1 MKSTTMNRRTFLKVT
16 TVAGGGLLVG
26 CSFSSPKLL
35 STPNDVK
42 EDLGMWVRIGKDDKI
57 TLIVPSSEMGQ
68 QAHTGQAML
77 VAEELEANWNYIQVV
92 TAPVHSEYK
101 RGYGQAHSHSSTSQ
115 GTGGSSSIMDWWEKL
130 RHVGAGTRE
139 MLIGAA
145 AQKWGVPVSECEA
158 KNGEIHHL
166 ASGRRL
172 SYGQLADAAAKLSPP
187 DNPTL
192 KSPDQYR
199 FLGKSMP
206 KLHTPDMVNGTAQ
219 YGIDVRRPGM
229 LFAAVRQSPVFGGQL
244 KSYDEAAA
252 KAVRGVEAV
261 VPIPRG
267 RFAFG
272 STGDGI
278 AVVADTT
285 WHAQKGLEAMDV
297 KFVGG
302 DTLGLNSSKV
312 SEKLRSS
319 LNDMGKVDV
328 QAEKVLEVEYEVPY
342 LHHAAMESINCTADV
357 SADSCRIWVPHQ
369 NQDRCMEAAKEVTGF
384 SEDQIQI
391 HTTMLGGSFG
401 RKGTKEYVEQ
411 ALIISKFIQKPV
423 QVIWSREEDTQHGT
437 YRPASMSRFQVG
449 LDKDGMPV
457 QWENQIA
464 QQGSHMF
471 NQVPP
476 LRWFNFD
483 PMTYPASVHD
493 GLIFNFPKK
502 HFYNLEG
509 VKMSHTPVDF
519 GVPVGAW
526 RSPPNSINVF
536 YTESVM
542 DELAHLAEI
551 DPLEYRIKFI
561 TESPKH
567 KAVLEQVAKQAG
579 WGTPLPEGHGRGIAI
594 NDWFPFDE
602 DVTVVAQVVEVSIN
616 NRGKLKVERVD
627 CVIDCGIA
635 VNPDSVKAQMEGS
648 IIMGMSA
655 AMFEQITIEKGQVA
669 QSNFD
674 DYRIARL
681 KDAPEI
687 NVTIVESKASPTG
700 VGEPGTSPVVA
711 AITNAIFAATGKRIR
726 KLPIGRQKLV

>member
-1 MKSTTMNRRTFLKVT
+1 MKNTNMNRRTFLKVT

-57 TLIVPSSEMGQ
+57 TLILPASEMGQ
-68 QAHTGQAML
+68 QSHTGQAML

-101 RGYGQAHSHSSTSQ
+101 RGSSGQK
-115 GTGGSSSIMDWWEKL
+115 TGGSSSIMDWWEKL

-139 MLIGAA
+139 MLIEAA
-145 AQKWGVPVSECEA
+145 AQKWGVPVSECKA

-206 KLHTPDMVNGTAQ
+206 KLHTPARVNGTAQ

-229 LFAAVRQSPVFGGQL
+229 LFAAVRQSPIFNGKV
-244 KSYDEAAA
+244 KSYDESAA
-252 KAVRGVEAV
+252 KAISGVEAV
-261 VPIPRG
+261 VPIPNG
-267 RFAFG
+267 V
-272 STGDGI
+272 

-285 WHAQKGLEAMDV
+285 WHAQKGIEAMDV
-297 KFVGG
+297 RFVGG
-302 DTLGLNSSKV
+302 DTLGLNSSIV
-312 SEKLRSS
+312 NEKLMAA
-319 LNDMGKVDV
+319 LDDMGKVDV

-342 LHHAAMESINCTADV
+342 LHHATMEPMNCTADV
-357 SADSCRIWVPHQ
+357 SADSCEVWVPTQ
-369 NQDRCMEAAKEVTGF
+369 IQDVCMDAAKEVTGF

-437 YRPASMSRFQVG
+437 YRPASRSRFQVG
-449 LDKDGMPV
+449 LDKDGIPV
-457 QWENQIA
+457 QWENKIA
-464 QQGSHMF
+464 QQSSYMF
-471 NQVPP
+471 NEVPP

-493 GLIFNFPKK
+493 GIIFNFPKK

-509 VKMSHTPVDF
+509 VKMSHTPIDF

-602 DVTVVAQVVEVSIN
+602 DVTVVAQVAEVSIN

-655 AMFEQITIEKGQVA
+655 TMFEQITIEKGRVA

-674 DYRIARL
+674 DYRIAKLR
-681 KDAPEI
+681 DAPEI
-687 NVTIVESKASPTG
+687 NVTIVESKNNPTG
-700 VGEPGTSPVVA
+700 AGEPGTSPVVA

>member
-1 MKSTTMNRRTFLKVT
+1 
-16 TVAGGGLLVG
+16 
-26 CSFSSPKLL
+26 
-35 STPNDVK
+35 
-42 EDLGMWVRIGKDDKI
+42 
-57 TLIVPSSEMGQ
+57 
-68 QAHTGQAML
+68 
-77 VAEELEANWNYIQVV
+77 
-92 TAPVHSEYK
+92 
-101 RGYGQAHSHSSTSQ
+101 
-115 GTGGSSSIMDWWEKL
+115 MDWWEKL

-139 MLIGAA
+139 MLIEAA
-145 AQKWGVPVSECEA
+145 AQKWGVPVSECKA

-206 KLHTPDMVNGTAQ
+206 KLHTPARVNGTAQ

-229 LFAAVRQSPVFGGQL
+229 LFAAVRQSPIFNGKV
-244 KSYDEAAA
+244 KSYDESAA
-252 KAVRGVEAV
+252 KAISGVEAV
-261 VPIPRG
+261 VPIPNG
-267 RFAFG
+267 V
-272 STGDGI
+272 

-285 WHAQKGLEAMDV
+285 WHAQKGIEAMDV
-297 KFVGG
+297 RFVGG
-302 DTLGLNSSKV
+302 DTLGLNSSIV
-312 SEKLRSS
+312 NEKLMAA
-319 LNDMGKVDV
+319 LDDMGKVDV

-342 LHHAAMESINCTADV
+342 LHHATMEPMNCTADV
-357 SADSCRIWVPHQ
+357 SADSCEVWVPTQ
-369 NQDRCMEAAKEVTGF
+369 IQDVCMDAAKEVTGF

-437 YRPASMSRFQVG
+437 YRPASRSRFQVG
-449 LDKDGMPV
+449 LDKDGIPV
-457 QWENQIA
+457 QWENKIA
-464 QQGSHMF
+464 QQSSYMF
-471 NQVPP
+471 NEVPP

-493 GLIFNFPKK
+493 GIIFNFPKK

-509 VKMSHTPVDF
+509 VKMSHTPIDF

-602 DVTVVAQVVEVSIN
+602 DVTVVAQVAEVSIN

-655 AMFEQITIEKGQVA
+655 TMFEQITIEKGRVA

-674 DYRIARL
+674 DYRIAKLR
-681 KDAPEI
+681 DAPEI
-687 NVTIVESKASPTG
+687 NVTIVESKNNPTG
-700 VGEPGTSPVVA
+700 AGEPGTSPIVA

>member
-1 MKSTTMNRRTFLKVT
+1 MKNSNMNRRTFLKVT

-26 CSFSSPKLL
+26 CSFSSPKLM
-35 STPNDVK
+35 STPKVSEK
-42 EDLGMWVRIGKDDKI
+42 ELGLWVRISTDDKI
-57 TLIVPSSEMGQ
+57 TLILPSSEMGQ
-68 QAHTGQAML
+68 HAHTGQAML
-77 VAEELEANWNYIQVV
+77 VAEELEADWNYIQVV

-101 RGYGQAHSHSSTSQ
+101 RGSSGQ
-115 GTGGSSSIMDWWEKL
+115 GTGGSASIMDWWEKL
-130 RHVGAGTRE
+130 RYVGAGTRE
-139 MLIGAA
+139 MLIEAA
-145 AQKWGVPVSECEA
+145 AQKWGVPVSECIA

-172 SYGQLADAAAKLSPP
+172 SYGQLADAATKLSPP

-192 KSPDQYR
+192 KSPGQYR
-199 FLGKSMP
+199 FLGKSIP
-206 KLHTPDMVNGTAQ
+206 KLHTPDRVNGTAQ

-229 LFAAVRQSPVFGGQL
+229 LFAAVKQSPVFGGEV
-244 KSYDEAAA
+244 KYYDEAAA

-261 VPIPRG
+261 VPIPNG
-267 RFAFG
+267 V
-272 STGDGI
+272 

-302 DTLGLNSSKV
+302 DTLGLNSSIV
-312 SEKLRSS
+312 NEKL
-319 LNDMGKVDV
+319 LAALDDMGKVDV
-328 QAEKVLEVEYEVPY
+328 QSEKVLDVEYEMPY
-342 LHHAAMESINCTADV
+342 LHHAAMEPMNCTANV
-357 SADSCRIWVPHQ
+357 TTDSCEVWVPHQ
-369 NQDRCMEAAKEVTGF
+369 IQDRCMDAAKEVTGF

-401 RKGTKEYVEQ
+401 RKQTKEYVEQ

-437 YRPASMSRFQVG
+437 YRPASMSRFQIG
-449 LDKDGMPV
+449 LGKDGIPV

-464 QQGSHMF
+464 QPNLGADF
-471 NQVPP
+471 FPP
-476 LRWFNFD
+476 GPLFNFD

-502 HFYNLEG
+502 HFYKVEG
-509 VKMSHTPVDF
+509 VKMSHYPVDF
-519 GVPVGAW
+519 GVPLGYW

-551 DPLEYRIKFI
+551 DPLEYRVKFI

-567 KAVLEQVAKQAG
+567 KAVLEQVARQAN

-594 NDWFPFDE
+594 NDWFPLDE
-602 DVTVVAQVVEVSIN
+602 DVTVVAQVAEVSIN

-655 AMFEQITIEKGQVA
+655 AMNEQITIDKGQVA

-674 DYRIARL
+674 DYRIAKLR
-681 KDAPEI
+681 DAPEI
-687 NVTIVESKASPTG
+687 NVTILESKASPTG
-700 VGEPGTSPVVA
+700 VGEPGTSPIVA

-726 KLPIGRQKLV
+726 RLPIGKQKLV

>member
-1 MKSTTMNRRTFLKVT
+1 MKNTNMNRRTFLKVT

-26 CSFSSPKLL
+26 CSFSSPKFL

-57 TLIVPSSEMGQ
+57 TLILPASEMGQ
-68 QAHTGQAML
+68 QSHTGQAML

-101 RGYGQAHSHSSTSQ
+101 RGSSGQK
-115 GTGGSSSIMDWWEKL
+115 TGGSSSIMDWWEKL

-139 MLIGAA
+139 MLIEAA
-145 AQKWGVPVSECEA
+145 AQKWGVPVSGCKA

-206 KLHTPDMVNGTAQ
+206 KLHTPARVNGTAQ

-229 LFAAVRQSPVFGGQL
+229 LFAAVRQSPIFNGKV
-244 KSYDEAAA
+244 KSYDESAA
-252 KAVRGVEAV
+252 KAISGVEAV
-261 VPIPRG
+261 VPIPNG
-267 RFAFG
+267 V
-272 STGDGI
+272 

-285 WHAQKGLEAMDV
+285 WHAQKGIEAMDV
-297 KFVGG
+297 RFVGG
-302 DTLGLNSSKV
+302 DTLGLNSSIV
-312 SEKLRSS
+312 NEKLMAA
-319 LNDMGKVDV
+319 LDDMGKVDV

-342 LHHAAMESINCTADV
+342 LHHATMEPMNCTADV
-357 SADSCRIWVPHQ
+357 SADSCEVWVPTQ
-369 NQDRCMEAAKEVTGF
+369 IQDVCMDAAKEVTGF

-437 YRPASMSRFQVG
+437 YRPASRSRFQVG
-449 LDKDGMPV
+449 LDKDGIPV
-457 QWENQIA
+457 QWENKIA
-464 QQGSHMF
+464 QQSSYMF
-471 NQVPP
+471 NEVPP

-493 GLIFNFPKK
+493 GIIFNFPKK

-509 VKMSHTPVDF
+509 VKMSHTPIDF
-519 GVPVGAW
+519 GVPTGAW

-602 DVTVVAQVVEVSIN
+602 DVTVVAQVAEVSIN

-655 AMFEQITIEKGQVA
+655 TMFEQITIEKGRVA

-674 DYRIARL
+674 DYRIAKLR
-681 KDAPEI
+681 DAPEI
-687 NVTIVESKASPTG
+687 NVTIVESKNNPTG
-700 VGEPGTSPVVA
+700 AGEPGTSPVVA

>member
-1 MKSTTMNRRTFLKVT
+1 MKNTNMNRRTFLKVT

-57 TLIVPSSEMGQ
+57 TLILPTSEMGQ
-68 QAHTGQAML
+68 QAHTGQAMIL
-77 VAEELEANWNYIQVV
+77 AEELEADWNSIRVV
-92 TAPVHSEYK
+92 TAPVNPEYLNPMK
-101 RGYGQAHSHSSTSQ
+101 APPFDIQS
-115 GTGGSSSIMDWWEKL
+115 TGGSDSISGFWDKL
-130 RHVGAGTRE
+130 RQVGAGTRQ
-139 MLIGAA
+139 MLTAAA
-145 AQKWGVPVSECEA
+145 AQEWGVPASECKAE
-158 KNGEIHHL
+158 
-166 ASGRRL
+166 SGRVRHSGSGRSL
-172 SYGQLADAAAKLSPP
+172 SYGQLASAAAKLSPP
-187 DNPTL
+187 DDPVL
-192 KSPDQYR
+192 KSPQQFR
-199 FLGKSMP
+199 LIGKSIP
-206 KLHTPDMVNGTAQ
+206 KLHTPSRVSGTAQ

-229 LFAAVRQSPVFGGQL
+229 LFATVSQSPVFGGQV

-261 VPIPRG
+261 VPIPNG
-267 RFAFG
+267 V
-272 STGDGI
+272 
-278 AVVADTT
+278 AVVADST
-285 WHAQKGLEAMDV
+285 WHAKQGLEAL
-297 KFVGG
+297 KPQFEGGESVGL
-302 DTLGLNSSKV
+302 DSTKV
-312 SEKLRSS
+312 TARLRAA
-319 LNDMGKVDV
+319 LDEMGKAEVT
-328 QAEKVLEVEYEVPY
+328 AEKVLDVEYEMPY
-342 LHHAAMESINCTADV
+342 LHHAAMEPMNCTAYV
-357 SADSCRIWVPHQ
+357 TTDSCEVWVPHQ
-369 NQDRCMEAAKEVTGF
+369 IQDRCMDAAKEVTGF

-401 RKGTKEYVEQ
+401 RKSTKEYVEQ

-423 QVIWSREEDTQHGT
+423 QVIWSREEDTQHGS

-449 LDKDGMPV
+449 LDKDGIPV

-464 QQGSHMF
+464 QQSSHMIKI
-471 NQVPP
+471 VPP

-493 GLIFNFPKK
+493 GLIFNIPKK

-509 VKMSHTPVDF
+509 VKLSHTPVDF
-519 GVPVGAW
+519 GVPLGYW

-602 DVTVVAQVVEVSIN
+602 DVTVVAQVSEVSITS
-616 NRGKLKVERVD
+616 RGKLKVHRVD
-627 CVIDCGIA
+627 CVVDCGLA

>member
-42 EDLGMWVRIGKDDKI
+42 EDLGMWVRIGKDNKI
-57 TLIVPSSEMGQ
+57 TLILPTSEMGQ
-68 QAHTGQAML
+68 QAHTGQAMIL
-77 VAEELEANWNYIQVV
+77 AEELEADWNSIRVV
-92 TAPVHSEYK
+92 TAPVNPEYLNPMK
-101 RGYGQAHSHSSTSQ
+101 APPFDIQS
-115 GTGGSSSIMDWWEKL
+115 TGGSDSISGFWDKL
-130 RHVGAGTRE
+130 RQVGAGTRQ
-139 MLIGAA
+139 MLTAAA
-145 AQKWGVPVSECEA
+145 AQEWGVPASECKAE
-158 KNGEIHHL
+158 
-166 ASGRRL
+166 SGRVRHSGSGRSL
-172 SYGQLADAAAKLSPP
+172 SYGQLASAAAKLSPP
-187 DNPTL
+187 DDPVL
-192 KSPDQYR
+192 KSPQQFR
-199 FLGKSMP
+199 LIGKSIP
-206 KLHTPDMVNGTAQ
+206 KLHTPSRVNGTAQ

-229 LFAAVRQSPVFGGQL
+229 LFATVSQSPVFGGQV

-261 VPIPRG
+261 VPIPNG
-267 RFAFG
+267 V
-272 STGDGI
+272 
-278 AVVADTT
+278 AVVADST
-285 WHAQKGLEAMDV
+285 WHAKQGLEALKPQFDGGES
-297 KFVGG
+297 VGL
-302 DTLGLNSSKV
+302 DSTKV
-312 SEKLRSS
+312 TARLRAA
-319 LNDMGKVDV
+319 LDEMGKAEVT
-328 QAEKVLEVEYEVPY
+328 AEKVLDVEYEMPY
-342 LHHAAMESINCTADV
+342 LHHAAMEPMNCTAYV
-357 SADSCRIWVPHQ
+357 TTDSCEVWVPHQ
-369 NQDRCMEAAKEVTGF
+369 IQEFCMDAAKEVTGF
-384 SEDQIQI
+384 SEEQIRI
-391 HTTMLGGSFG
+391 HTMMMGGSFG
-401 RKGTKEYVEQ
+401 RKQTKEYVEQ

-449 LDKDGMPV
+449 LDKDGIPV

-464 QQGSHMF
+464 QPRSRMASE
-471 NQVPP
+471 VPP

-493 GLIFNFPKK
+493 GLIFNIPKK

-509 VKMSHTPVDF
+509 VKLSHTPVDF
-519 GVPVGAW
+519 GVPLGNW

-602 DVTVVAQVVEVSIN
+602 DVTVVAQVAEVSIT
-616 NRGKLKVERVD
+616 NRGKLKVHRVD
-627 CVIDCGIA
+627 CVVDCGLA

-674 DYRIARL
+674 DYRIAKLR
-681 KDAPEI
+681 DAPEI

>member
-1 MKSTTMNRRTFLKVT
+1 MKNTNMNRRTFLKVT

-26 CSFSSPKLL
+26 CSFGSPKLL

-42 EDLGMWVRIGKDDKI
+42 EDLGMWVRIGKDNKI
-57 TLIVPSSEMGQ
+57 TLIVPSAEMGQ
-68 QAHTGQAML
+68 HAHTGQAML

-101 RGYGQAHSHSSTSQ
+101 RGSSGQ

-139 MLIGAA
+139 MLIEAA

-172 SYGQLADAAAKLSPP
+172 SYGQLASAAAKLSPP

-206 KLHTPDMVNGTAQ
+206 KLHTPDRVNGTAQ

-229 LFAAVRQSPVFGGQL
+229 LFAAVQQSPVFGGQV
-244 KSYDEAAA
+244 KSYDEAAT

-261 VPIPRG
+261 VPIP
-267 RFAFG
+267 
-272 STGDGI
+272 DGV

-297 KFVGG
+297 RFVGG
-302 DTLGLNSSKV
+302 DTLGLNSSIV
-312 SEKLRSS
+312 NEKLMAA
-319 LNDMGKVDV
+319 LDDMGKVDV
-328 QAEKVLEVEYEVPY
+328 QAEKVLEVEYEMPY
-342 LHHAAMESINCTADV
+342 LHHAAMEPMNCTAYV
-357 SADSCRIWVPHQ
+357 TTDSCEVWVPHQ
-369 NQDRCMEAAKEVTGF
+369 IQDRCMDAAKEVTGF

-401 RKGTKEYVEQ
+401 RKQTKEYVEQ

-437 YRPASMSRFQVG
+437 YRPTSMSRFQIG
-449 LDKDGMPV
+449 LGKDGIPI

-464 QQGSHMF
+464 QPNLGADF
-471 NQVPP
+471 FPP
-476 LRWFNFD
+476 GRLFNFD
-483 PMTYPASVHD
+483 PMTYPASVHA
-493 GLIFNFPKK
+493 GLMFNFPKK
-502 HFYNLEG
+502 HFYKVEG
-509 VKMSHTPVDF
+509 VEMSHTPVDF
-519 GVPVGAW
+519 GVPLGYW

-561 TESPKH
+561 TESPRH

-579 WGTPLPEGHGRGIAI
+579 WGRTLPEGHGRGIAI
-594 NDWFPFDE
+594 NDWFPLDE
-602 DVTVVAQVVEVSIN
+602 DVTVVAQVAEVSIN

-674 DYRIARL
+674 DYRIAKLR
-681 KDAPEI
+681 DAPEI

>member
-1 MKSTTMNRRTFLKVT
+1 MKSPNMNRRTFLKVT

-57 TLIVPSSEMGQ
+57 TLILPASEMGQ

-77 VAEELEANWNYIQVV
+77 VAEELEADWNSIQVV

-101 RGYGQAHSHSSTSQ
+101 RSSSGQ

-139 MLIGAA
+139 MLIQAA
-145 AQKWGVPVSECEA
+145 AQKWGVPVSECIA

-166 ASGRRL
+166 GSGRRL
-172 SYGQLADAAAKLSPP
+172 SYGQLADAATKLSPP

-192 KSPDQYR
+192 KSPGQYR
-199 FLGKSMP
+199 FLGKSIP
-206 KLHTPDMVNGTAQ
+206 KLHTPDRVNGTAQ

-261 VPIPRG
+261 VPIPS
-267 RFAFG
+267 RFAFE
-272 STGDGI
+272 STMGLLAAGDGI

-328 QAEKVLEVEYEVPY
+328 QAEKILEVEYEVPF
-342 LHHAAMESINCTADV
+342 LHHATMESMNCTADV
-357 SADSCRIWVPHQ
+357 TTDSCEVWVPHQ
-369 NQDRCMEAAKEVTGF
+369 NQDWCMDTAKEVTGF

-401 RKGTKEYVEQ
+401 RKSTKENIEQ

-437 YRPASMSRFQVG
+437 YRPVSMSRFQVG
-449 LDKDGMPV
+449 LGGDGLPV
-457 QWENQIA
+457 QWERQVA
-464 QQGSHMF
+464 QPSF
-471 NQVPP
+471 AAEFIP
-476 LRWFNFD
+476 LLGWIGFD
-483 PMTYPASVHD
+483 PMTIPASVHD
-493 GLIFNFPKK
+493 YVFPD
-502 HFYNLEG
+502 HFYKVEG
-509 VKMSHTPVDF
+509 VNMTHSPVEL

-526 RSPPNSINVF
+526 RAPPNSINVF

-542 DELAHLAEI
+542 DELAELATAVEGGAETSQAEAAFEALIARIGDARAAVTDPRARFEAVEAALRIAAEEYEVGIAPDGSITELHEYQDALGFTQAALAE
-551 DPLEYRIKFI
+551 
-561 TESPKH
+561 TEALAASDDAEVAAAGAQARD
-567 KAVLEQVAKQAG
+567 AVE
-579 WGTPLPEGHGRGIAI
+579 
-594 NDWFPFDE
+594 
-602 DVTVVAQVVEVSIN
+602 
-616 NRGKLKVERVD
+616 
-627 CVIDCGIA
+627 
-635 VNPDSVKAQMEGS
+635 
-648 IIMGMSA
+648 A
-655 AMFEQITIEKGQVA
+655 AMA
-669 QSNFD
+669 AFD
-674 DYRIARL
+674 GF
-681 KDAPEI
+681 APEALPG
-687 NVTIVESKASPTG
+687 VDVALLHGAAARVEL
-700 VGEPGTSPVVA
+700 A
-711 AITNAIFAATGKRIR
+711 ALGLN
-726 KLPIGRQKLV
+726 